1 MSSYIMQNVPYIMYN
16 APLYNIMC
24 KITSPVNETKN
35 IASAYLF
42 SYKSLVV
49 IIFCHTFA
57 LAFTASSLSVSC

>member
-1 MSSYIMQNVPYIMYN
+1 MHN
-16 APLYNIMC
+16 APLYNIKC
-24 KITSPVNETKN
+24 KTTSPVNETKN

-57 LAFTASSLSVSC
+57 LAFTASSLSVSCL

>member
-1 MSSYIMQNVPYIMYN
+1 MSPYIIPNVPLYN
-16 APLYNIMC
+16 AEYPLYNIMC
-24 KITSPVNETKN
+24 KTTSPVNETKN

-49 IIFCHTFA
+49 IIFCYTFA

>member
-1 MSSYIMQNVPYIMYN
+1 MHN

-24 KITSPVNETKN
+24 KTTSPVNETKN

>member
-1 MSSYIMQNVPYIMYN
+1 MSSYILPSV
-16 APLYNIMC
+16 PLYNIMC
-24 KITSPVNETKN
+24 KTTPPVNETKN

-49 IIFCHTFA
+49 IIFCYTFA

>member
-1 MSSYIMQNVPYIMYN
+1 MQN

-24 KITSPVNETKN
+24 KTTSPVNETKN
-35 IASAYLF
+35 IESAYLF

-49 IIFCHTFA
+49 IIFCYTFA